1 MKFTI
6 LVIDDEKNIRTGLA
20 AALELDG
27 YEVILAANGEEG
39 LDVALHTDIDLVIT
53 DLRMP
58 GVSGEEVLRRV
69 TTETPGIPV
78 IVLTGHGT
86 VENAVEAMRSGA
98 YDFLTKPL
106 NLDRLSLLV
115 KRALQNR
122 ELVLQHRDL
131 EREIQNR
138 KSFEHIIGKSP
149 AMNKVF
155 DVVKH
160 VAPTKASV
168 LITGES
174 GVGKELIAN
183 ALHNLSPR
191 RDNPFIKVHCAALA
205 ETLLESELFGHEK
218 GSFTGAIARKRGR
231 FELAHSGTIFLDEI
245 GEINQTVQI
254 KILRVLQE
262 KKFERVGGEETI
274 EVDTRVITATNRDL
288 EKEIAEGRFRE
299 DLFYRLNVVSIHVP
313 PLRERKDDL
322 PLMITAFIRE
332 FAEENGKKIEGV
344 EPKARSALYAYDWP
358 GNVRQLRNC
367 IESAVVMT
375 SGTVI
380 TLDDLPPSIRPK
392 DESPSLHIPIGVSM
406 AEAEKQIIL
415 QTLSAQGGN
424 KTRTAEVLGIGRK
437 TLHRK
442 LDEYGI
448 ESRLTVDTEADTD
461 GEDETET

>member
-6 LVIDDEKNIRTGLA
+6 LVIDDEKNIRTGLG
-20 AALELDG
+20 AALEMDG
-27 YEVILAANGEEG
+27 YDVVLAADGAEG
-39 LDVALHTDIDLVIT
+39 LEIALHSAIDLVIT

-106 NLDRLSLLV
+106 DLERLSLLV

-122 ELVLQHRDL
+122 ELVLQHREL
-131 EREIQNR
+131 EKELQGK

-149 AMNKVF
+149 AMVKVF
-155 DVVKH
+155 DVVKR

-191 RDNPFIKVHCAALA
+191 KDNPFIKVHCAALA
-205 ETLLESELFGHEK
+205 DTLLESELFGHEK
-218 GSFTGAIARKRGR
+218 GSFTGAVARKRGR
-231 FELAHSGTIFLDEI
+231 FELANSGTIFLDEI
-245 GEINQTVQI
+245 GEIDQAVQI
-254 KILRVLQE
+254 KLLRVLQE
-262 KKFERVGGEETI
+262 KKFERVGGEETL
-274 EVDTRVITATNRDL
+274 EVDVRVIAATNKDL
-288 EKEIAEGRFRE
+288 EKEIAAGRFRE
-299 DLFYRLNVVSIHVP
+299 DLFYRLNVVSLNVP
-313 PLRERKDDL
+313 PLRERKDDI
-322 PLMITAFIRE
+322 PLMIASFVHE
-332 FAEENGKKIEGV
+332 FAAENGKKIDGI
-344 EPKARSALYAYDWP
+344 EPKARSALYSYDWP

-367 IESAVVMT
+367 VESAVVMS
-375 SGTVI
+375 SGSLI
-380 TLDDLPPSIRPK
+380 TLDDLPPSIRSG
-392 DESPSLHIPIGVSM
+392 DEVPSIHIPVGVTM
-406 AEAEKQIIL
+406 AEAEKQVIL
-415 QTLSAQGGN
+415 QTLSAQNGN
-424 KTRTAEVLGIGRK
+424 KSRTAEVLDIGRK

-448 ESRLTVDTEADTD
+448 GTEPVGEEPES
-461 GEDETET
+461 GEKTS

>member
-6 LVIDDEKNIRTGLA
+6 LVIDDEKNIREGLA

-27 YEVILAANGEEG
+27 YDVLLAADGTEG
-39 LDVALHTDIDLVIT
+39 LNIALHEEIDLVIT
-53 DLRMP
+53 DLKMP

-86 VENAVEAMRSGA
+86 VENAVEAMRAGA

-122 ELVLQHRDL
+122 ELVLQHREL
-131 EREIQNR
+131 EREIENR

-149 AMNKVF
+149 AMNKLF
-155 DVVKH
+155 EVVRR
-160 VAPTKASV
+160 VSPTKASV

-183 ALHNLSPR
+183 AIHNLSPR
-191 RDNPFIKVHCAALA
+191 KEAPFIKVHCAALA
-205 ETLLESELFGHEK
+205 ESLLESELFGHEK
-218 GSFTGAIARKRGR
+218 GAFTGAIARKRGR
-231 FELAHSGTIFLDEI
+231 FELAQGGTIFLDEI
-245 GEINQTVQI
+245 GEINQSVQI
-254 KILRVLQE
+254 KLLRVLQE

-274 EVDTRVITATNRDL
+274 EVDVRVIAATNKDL
-288 EKEIAEGRFRE
+288 EKEIAAGRFRE
-299 DLFYRLNVVSIHVP
+299 DLFYRLNVVSIDVP

-322 PLMITAFIRE
+322 PLMITSFIKE
-332 FAEENGKKIEGV
+332 FADENGKKIEGID
-344 EPKARSALYAYDWP
+344 PKARSALYAYDWP

-367 IESAVVMT
+367 IESAVVMA
-375 SGTVI
+375 SGTII
-380 TLDDLPPSIRPK
+380 TSDELPPSIRPGA
-392 DESPSLHIPIGVSM
+392 EVPSIHIPVGVSM
-406 AEAEKQIIL
+406 AEAEKQVIL
-415 QTLSAQGGN
+415 QTLTAQNGN
-424 KTRTAEVLGIGRK
+424 KSRAAEVLEIGRK

-442 LDEYGI
+442 LAEYGI
-448 ESRLTVDTEADTD
+448 ESKQDAD
-461 GEDETET
+461 GEAESVPTDSV